1 MENQKGV
8 NMQSKIMLAKESYD
22 KSEKQIMQLEREWYG
37 GRYLVNGSNHY
48 ELNVM
53 AILIYLLKQ
62 YNGSFIELNDFF
74 HSNKI
79 DNHHFQKIMK
89 KYLFQ
94 DYVQAFL
101 LKNIDLDDY
110 LLLGIGLFYNE
121 YKMTRDNSVEGNKS
135 LNLTLQYLL
144 KIEELNSFSLM
155 QVGLNDGTILLD
167 MVMKYH
173 LTSYLAFN
181 RDDRLMVLLQL
192 RSLLLDMLDIQL
204 IEADIYNGEFALR
217 NQSFDRILCV
227 PLWNYR
233 FDKRLILNPR
243 VKNRL
248 DSICTQPVYS
258 DWLEVM
264 AAFEQLSDDGVMV
277 ALMTNSSLTNSQNQA
292 IRRYLVECGYIQS
305 VIELPDLLLEFKRF
319 PLYAVV
325 LSHNNKHI
333 QFIDASK
340 AYTQE
345 RRYKNIDLEHFK
357 KIMEGFDNNCYS
369 AELIRVKV
377 EEFNLLPKRYTIDPI
392 NYDGISLGEIC
403 NISRG
408 PVIPS
413 KELDEI
419 TTLEDTGIRYVYSQ
433 ALDSQ
438 QVDMSQLPFVDKSKL
453 GKSSQVIEEDSL
465 VLTRTSPFKSN
476 MLHLQPGTGVIINGN
491 LFSITIA
498 PKYRNLYLLDYI
510 AAFFNSTV
518 GREQIERLASGSVIK
533 SISIKD
539 LKSLAIPNVSI
550 EQQRRFLGQTD
561 KIIETRMEL
570 LKKLDYVNQDLNKL
584 VEEEFNW

>member
-1 MENQKGV
+1 
-8 NMQSKIMLAKESYD
+8 MQSKIMLAKETYD
-22 KSEKQIMQLEREWYG
+22 KSEKQIIQLEREWYG
-37 GRYLVNGSNHY
+37 RRYLVNSSNYY

-94 DYVQAFL
+94 DYVQEFL
-101 LKNIDLDDY
+101 LKNTDLDDF

-121 YKMTRDNSVEGNKS
+121 YKMNRDNSVEGNKS

-217 NQSFDRILCV
+217 NKSFERILCV

-277 ALMTNSSLTNSQNQA
+277 ALMTNSSLSNSQNQA

-357 KIMEGFDNNCYS
+357 KIMDGFDNNCYS
-369 AELIRVKV
+369 AELMRVKA

-433 ALDSQ
+433 ALDTQ
-438 QVDMSQLPFVDKSKL
+438 QVDMSQLPFVDKSRL

-476 MLHLQPGTGVIINGN
+476 MLHLQPGAGVIINGN

-510 AAFFNSTV
+510 AAFFNSTL

-539 LKSLAIPNVSI
+539 LKSLAIPEVSI
-550 EQQRRFLGQTD
+550 DQQRSFLNQTD
-561 KIIETRMEL
+561 KIIKTRMEL
-570 LKKLDYVNQDLNKL
+570 LKKLDEINQELNKL

>member
-1 MENQKGV
+1 
-8 NMQSKIMLAKESYD
+8 
-22 KSEKQIMQLEREWYG
+22 
-37 GRYLVNGSNHY
+37 
-48 ELNVM
+48 
-53 AILIYLLKQ
+53 
-62 YNGSFIELNDFF
+62 
-74 HSNKI
+74 
-79 DNHHFQKIMK
+79 MK

-101 LKNIDLDDY
+101 LKNTDLDDY

-476 MLHLQPGTGVIINGN
+476 MLHLQPGAGVIINGN

-510 AAFFNSTV
+510 AAFFNSTL

-550 EQQRRFLGQTD
+550 EQQRRFLGHTD
-561 KIIETRMEL
+561 KIIEMRMEL
-570 LKKLDYVNQDLNKL
+570 LKQLDDVNQELNKL
-584 VEEEFNW
+584 VEEEFSW